1 MRLIIIFLLSIQFSF
16 SQIYEVGVTFG
27 SSNFIGDVGDTTFI
41 SPDEILNPDGKI
53 NGLMTYGL
61 LLKWNRSPRHSY
73 RFSVLSSH
81 LAGNDFDSKD
91 PRRVERGFI
100 FESNLMEMSAGMEF
114 TFLDFNLHEPG
125 IKYTPY
131 IFTGL
136 VYTQYDKLAYQNNN
150 ILKLGTKSSSYG
162 IPFTLGFKYKILDQ
176 FIMSAEVGSRFM
188 FTDNIDGS
196 VSDDENYTNFGNIN
210 NNDWYVFSL
219 INLSYTF
226 GRKPCYCNY

>member
-1 MRLIIIFLLSIQFSF
+1 MRLITIFLLTIQFSF

-41 SPDEILNPDGKI
+41 SPDEILNPEGEI

-81 LAGNDFDSKD
+81 LAGKDFDSKD
-91 PRRVERGFI
+91 PRRIERGFI

-125 IKYTPY
+125 TKYTPY

-150 ILKLGTKSSSYG
+150 IERADFLFDSL
-162 IPFTLGFKYKILDQ
+162 
-176 FIMSAEVGSRFM
+176 
-188 FTDNIDGS
+188 
-196 VSDDENYTNFGNIN
+196 NF
-210 NNDWYVFSL
+210 
-219 INLSYTF
+219 
-226 GRKPCYCNY
+226 PCQ

>member
-1 MRLIIIFLLSIQFSF
+1 
-16 SQIYEVGVTFG
+16 VGVTFG

-41 SPDEILNPDGKI
+41 SPDEILNPEGEI

-81 LAGNDFDSKD
+81 LAGKDFDSKD
-91 PRRVERGFI
+91 PRRIERGFI

-125 IKYTPY
+125 TKYTPY

-176 FIMSAEVGSRFM
+176 FIISAEVGSRFM
-188 FTDNIDGS
+188 FTDNI
-196 VSDDENYTNFGNIN
+196 EAAFQMMKII
-210 NNDWYVFSL
+210 L
-219 INLSYTF
+219 ILET
-226 GRKPCYCNY
+226 

>member
-1 MRLIIIFLLSIQFSF
+1 MRLITIFLLTVQFSF

-41 SPDEILNPDGKI
+41 SPDEILNPEGEI
-53 NGLMTYGL
+53 SGLMTYGL

-81 LAGNDFDSKD
+81 LAGKDFDSKD
-91 PRRVERGFI
+91 PRRIERGFI

-125 IKYTPY
+125 TKYTPY

-136 VYTQYDKLAYQNNN
+136 VYTQYDKLAYQNKKTNYPQCLPIN
-150 ILKLGTKSSSYG
+150 I
-162 IPFTLGFKYKILDQ
+162 
-176 FIMSAEVGSRFM
+176 
-188 FTDNIDGS
+188 
-196 VSDDENYTNFGNIN
+196 
-210 NNDWYVFSL
+210 
-219 INLSYTF
+219 
-226 GRKPCYCNY
+226 